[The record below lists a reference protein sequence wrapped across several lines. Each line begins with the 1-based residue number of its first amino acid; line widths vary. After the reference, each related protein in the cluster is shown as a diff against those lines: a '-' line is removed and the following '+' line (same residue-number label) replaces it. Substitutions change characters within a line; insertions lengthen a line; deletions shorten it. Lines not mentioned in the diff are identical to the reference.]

1 MNKELFFDKVY
12 GCFYGKC
19 LGGAAGAP
27 FEGIKKVISV
37 DDYGKYLNP
46 DLPNDDL
53 DIQLLWLEVLERK
66 GVEITSDDLADAWMK
81 KCWYPFSEYGYFMKN
96 YERGVK
102 PPYSGI
108 INNSFFKE
116 GMGCPIRSEIW
127 GVICAGK
134 PELAAKYAYI
144 DATLDHSGA
153 AVEAEKFLA
162 CLESMAFYD
171 DDIVSLIRGAMK
183 FISKD
188 GKLARC
194 FNDVLGYYF
203 KGTDVFEI
211 RKKILAKYGHP
222 DFTNCVQNLA
232 FILIALLYGN
242 GDMSKTISVALS
254 LGYDTDCTCASA
266 ASIVGIIKGYDALAE
281 KNLISDKFVCGIDV
295 RRPTDSI
302 RDLAADVVKIADLVA
317 LKKEIALEIREVT
330 EEGLQKALNSLP
342 PVIWRVYGPYYDQLN
357 RPIDKRYPSPHPD
370 GCVLPDIVC
379 MVNNEAFLD
388 EKYEKDEL
396 LTEIYAREDLID
408 VDGAITMEGQYAC
421 DLETTVVSE
430 SEKTVWF
437 IVGNNDGFKVSLNGE
452 VVLEKDENRLWTP
465 YNNFCLVKLK
475 KGENK
480 ISMRL
485 LKRTETLKLSFGI
498 REYNGS
504 HWHRS
509 KWLTDLK
516 FI

>member
-1 MNKELFFDKVY
+1 MNKKVFFDKVY

-27 FEGIKKVISV
+27 FEGVKKIIRADDYKKV
-37 DDYGKYLNP
+37 LNP

-53 DIQLLWLEVLERK
+53 DIQLLWLDVLEEK
-66 GVEITSDDLADAWMK
+66 GLEITSDDLADAWIK

-127 GVICAGK
+127 GAICAGK
-134 PELAAKYAYI
+134 PELAAKYAYT

-153 AVEAEKFLA
+153 AVEAEIFLA
-162 CLESMAFYD
+162 CLESAAFFNGD
-171 DDIVSLIRGAMK
+171 LLTLIDGAMK
-183 FISKD
+183 FIPEN

-194 FNDVLGYYF
+194 FKDVLKDYSAGKDAF
-203 KGTDVFEI
+203 TI
-211 RKKILAKYGHP
+211 RKNVLARYGHP

-232 FILIALLYGN
+232 FILIALLFGDC
-242 GDMSKTISVALS
+242 DMSKTINVALS

-266 ASIVGIIKGYDALAE
+266 ASVVGIIRGYNTLNE

-295 RRPTDSI
+295 KRPTDSI
-302 RDLAADVVKIADLVA
+302 RDLAADVVKIADLLA
-317 LKKEIALEIREVT
+317 DKKEINLELRDVT
-330 EEGLQKALNSLP
+330 KEGLKKAIEDLP

-357 RPIDKRYPSPHPD
+357 QPIDRRYPSPHPE

-388 EKYEKDEL
+388 GEYEKGEL
-396 LTEIYAREDLID
+396 LTEIRAYEDLID
-408 VDGAITMEGQYAC
+408 VDGTITMQGQYAC
-421 DLETTVVSE
+421 DVETFVVSE
-430 SEKTVWF
+430 TEKTVWF
-437 IVGNNDGFKVSLNGE
+437 IVGNNDAFRITLNGE

-475 KGENK
+475 EGKNEL
-480 ISMRL
+480 SVRL
-485 LKRTETLKLSFGI
+485 LKRTETLKFSLGV

-509 KWLTDLK
+509 KWCTDLK
-516 FI
+516 YI